1 MSEQPFEPGLPSA
14 SMESWEV
21 SAAAPSGSQENTL
34 KSQSFSISINFILL
48 ELKHMTKQRKKDRSG
63 FINQRIQTIMAG
75 KAWQGKCAGC
85 CSHEGA
91 GSRA

>member
-1 MSEQPFEPGLPSA
+1 MSKQPFEPGLPSA
-14 SMESWEV
+14 SMESREV
-21 SAAAPSGSQENTL
+21 NAAAPPGSQENTL
-34 KSQSFSISINFILL
+34 KSQSFSMLVNFILR

-63 FINQRIQTIMAG
+63 FINQRIQTIMVG

-91 GSRA
+91 GGRA